1 MSHRAISVFLSCSS
15 PCHLR
20 GKSMSIL
27 VVGSVAFDSIKTP
40 FGEKEHII
48 GGSATYFSVAASFF
62 TDVRVV
68 AVVGDDFGPDEEAV
82 FRGRDI
88 DISDLER
95 VTGQPSFH
103 WRGEYGYD
111 LNVAHTLD
119 TQLNVFAD
127 FKPKLSDAARKAPY
141 LFLGNI
147 QPQLQVEVR
156 EQVGARVVAAD
167 TMNYW
172 IEKTP
177 GELREMLR
185 HIDILII
192 NDTEARELAGEAN
205 LVRAARRVL
214 TMGPKRL
221 VVKRGEYG
229 AAMFTEDSYFA
240 TPAYPLEE
248 VFDPTGAGDS
258 FAGGFM
264 GYLAATQVSDD
275 AACRR
280 AIIYGSV
287 MASFN
292 VEEFSCERMRRLT
305 HDEISSRFREL
316 LAITHF
322 EEAEMPRR
330 LVSSA
335 D

>member
-1 MSHRAISVFLSCSS
+1 
-15 PCHLR
+15 
-20 GKSMSIL
+20 MSIL
-27 VVGSVAFDSIKTP
+27 VVGSVAFDSIRTP
-40 FGEKEHII
+40 FGEREHIL

-68 AVVGDDFGPDEEAV
+68 AVVGDDFGPEEETV
-82 FRGRDI
+82 FREREI

-95 VTGQPSFH
+95 VSGRQSFH
-103 WRGEYGYD
+103 WKGEYGYD
-111 LNVAHTLD
+111 LNVARTLD

-127 FKPKLSDAARKAPY
+127 FKPKLSGAARETPY

-147 QPQLQVEVR
+147 QPMLQIEVR
-156 EQVGARVVAAD
+156 KQVGAKVAAAD

-177 GELREMLR
+177 ADLVEMLK

-192 NDTEARELAGEAN
+192 NDSEARELAKEPN
-205 LVRAARRVL
+205 LIRAARRIL
-214 TMGPKRL
+214 SMGPRRL

-229 AAMFTEDSYFA
+229 AAMFTERSYFA
-240 TPAYPLEE
+240 TPAYPLED

-264 GYLAATQVSDD
+264 GYLAATD
-275 AACRR
+275 AEDEAAIRR

-292 VEEFSCERMRRLT
+292 VEEFSCERLRRLT
-305 HDEISSRFREL
+305 NDEINARFREL
-316 LAITHF
+316 RAISHF
-322 EEAEMPRR
+322 EEGEMPRR
-330 LVSSA
+330 LA
-335 D
+335 AG

>member
-1 MSHRAISVFLSCSS
+1 
-15 PCHLR
+15 
-20 GKSMSIL
+20 MSIL
-27 VVGSVAFDSIKTP
+27 VVGSVAFDSLKTP
-40 FGEKEHII
+40 FGEKERIL

-68 AVVGDDFGPDEEAV
+68 AVVGDDFGPEDEAV
-82 FRGRDI
+82 FRERDV

-95 VTGQPSFH
+95 VKGQRSFF
-103 WRGEYGYD
+103 WKGEYGYD

-127 FKPKLSDAARKAPY
+127 FKPKLSSAARETPY

-147 QPQLQVEVR
+147 QPQLQAEVR
-156 EQVGARVVAAD
+156 EQVAARLVAAD

-172 IEKTP
+172 IESTP
-177 GELREMLR
+177 EQLSEMLKR
-185 HIDILII
+185 IDILII
-192 NDTEARELAGEAN
+192 NDSEARALAGEAN
-205 LVRAARRVL
+205 LVRAARRIL
-214 TMGPKRL
+214 SMGPSRL

-229 AAMFTEDSYFA
+229 AAMFSEESFFA

-264 GYLAATQVSDD
+264 GYLAATNATDD
-275 AACRR
+275 GAIRR

-292 VEEFSCERMRRLT
+292 VEEFGCERLRRLT
-305 HDEISSRFREL
+305 YDEINARFKQLR
-316 LAITHF
+316 AFSHF
-322 EEAEMPRR
+322 EESEMPRR
-330 LVSSA
+330 LKK
-335 D
+335 